1 MNLKKEIFLF
11 IKMHSSVDGASVT
24 EIYVYFTPLLIFA
37 GNRLVE
43 ECGRTPK
50 ELCTPCEPGTY
61 TVHPK
66 RYRCYPCT
74 QCVGM
79 LVH

>member
-1 MNLKKEIFLF
+1 
-11 IKMHSSVDGASVT
+11 MHYSFDGASVT

-37 GNRLVE
+37 GNHLVE
-43 ECGRTPK
+43 ECGKTPK
-50 ELCTPCEPGTY
+50 ELCKPCEPGTY

-66 RYRCYPCT
+66 EYRCYPCT